1 MKHYQ
6 VMIAGGGAAGCIAAL
21 RLKEAGIETALVEAG
36 DRLLKKL
43 LVTGNGRCN
52 ITNQKLIAPSD
63 VTPFYSCQD
72 PSFGYDPLYEQDAS
86 KAIAFFGE
94 LGLPLTTLEEGKM
107 YPKSLQA
114 SSVSDLIRL
123 RLEELE
129 VPVFLSHRVKN
140 IRQTKTGFAIQTA
153 SEPFTADY
161 VLVAAGGSAMPAMG
175 SDGSFYKIAKSLG
188 HSVIKPLPALVQLKT
203 DFPQLRALAGVKADA
218 CLTLSDD
225 GDIVHEETG
234 ELLFTD
240 YGVSGP
246 PILQISRFA
255 SQLLDDQK
263 PAILAIDLFP
273 ESDQREVL
281 DLILRQ
287 KIRFPGREALLLL
300 NGIVHKKLIPVL
312 LRQSGLDKMT
322 RPAGEVDRSVY
333 EALSRMLTDWR
344 MQITDTNGFANSQ
357 GTLGGVDLREID
369 HHTMA
374 SKRVPHLYFAGEI
387 LDVCGACGGYNLQW
401 AWSSAFAAAEAIIRE
416 ILHPE

>member
-72 PSFGYDPLYEQDAS
+72 PSFAFDPLYEQDAS

-140 IRQTKTGFAIQTA
+140 IRQTKTGFAIQTG

-188 HSVIKPLPALVQLKT
+188 HSVVKPLPALVQLKT

-218 CLTLSDD
+218 CLTLSD
-225 GDIVHEETG
+225 GEAIVHEETG

-287 KIRFPGREALLLL
+287 KIRFPGREAQLLL

>member
-1 MKHYQ
+1 MKKFQ

-21 RLKEAGIETALVEAG
+21 RLKEAGIEAAILEAG

-52 ITNQKLIAPSD
+52 ITNQKLVAPPD
-63 VTPFYSCQD
+63 VTPFYTCRD
-72 PSFGYDPLYEQDAS
+72 PSFAFDPLYEQDAS
-86 KAIAFFGE
+86 KSIAFFGE

-129 VPVFLSHRVKN
+129 VPVFLNHRIKSIHRN
-140 IRQTKTGFAIQTA
+140 KTGFDIHTA
-153 SEPFTADY
+153 SDHFTADY
-161 VLVAAGGSAMPAMG
+161 VVVAAGGSAMPAMG

-188 HSVIKPLPALVQLKT
+188 HSLIKPLPALVQLKT
-203 DFPQLRALAGVKADA
+203 DFPQLRALAGVKAEA
-218 CLTLSDD
+218 RLTLYD
-225 GDIVHEETG
+225 GERILQEETG

-255 SQLLDDQK
+255 SPLLDDRK
-263 PAILAIDLFP
+263 IPVLAIDLFP
-273 ESDQREVL
+273 ESTQSEVL

-287 KIRFPGREALLLL
+287 KNRFPDREAQLLL

-344 MQITDTNGFANSQ
+344 MPITGTNGFANSQ
-357 GTLGGVDLREID
+357 STLGGIDLREVD

-374 SKRVPHLYFAGEI
+374 SKRVAHLYFAGEI

-416 ILHPE
+416 IGQTK